1 MARARAGL
9 RAQGP
14 PGVGGGLRL
23 DPPRGGRGHVTQ
35 RPRPARE
42 GSESGRGR
50 GQSGRAGGGGSDG
63 GARLATCGDVAARPA
78 PGGGSGSRAGAGVF
92 VFWFAEEPAA
102 GLRGGGRRRKN
113 QWELERRAAAAAAE
127 EERKERGRR
136 SGERRGRSPTGAAPR
151 RDPRTVQSE
160 GSGATGGHAA
170 AAAL

>member
-23 DPPRGGRGHVTQ
+23 DPPRGGGHVTQ

-102 GLRGGGRRRKN
+102 GLRGGGRRRRN
-113 QWELERRAAAAAAE
+113 QRELERRAAAAAE